1 MSASLFSC
9 RASRALVFVLCCA
22 WCLASLRPVSA
33 AENRVS
39 SRPLIGLALSG
50 GGARGAAHIGV
61 LKVLES
67 LRVPVDC
74 ITGTSMGSIIGGAY
88 AAGIGTAELEQT
100 VLQTDWDDV
109 FNDRPPRAQQ
119 ALRRKA
125 EAASGLSEIELGLGE
140 RGVAVAKGL
149 VSGVQIESFLRRLTR
164 PVADVENFSSL
175 PIPFRAVATDIETG
189 AAVLLADGSLP
200 QAMRASMAIPGAM
213 TPVEIGGRLLV
224 DGGITDNLP
233 INVARR
239 LCADVVI
246 AVNIQSPLLK
256 RDELDSA
263 FAITAQLINMLG
275 KSSVDAQLAELG
287 EQDVLIEPDLGEI
300 TSSSFERQPEAIEI
314 GERAA
319 RALADKLSK
328 YSLPA
333 AEYAAMRQRQQPT
346 FSGLGVVDAIQFEG
360 LERTRSTVLDDQME
374 SRPGEPLSE
383 DTLAADMRRIYGRG
397 DFEAIDYRIKRRDG
411 QRVLIVSP
419 REKRWG
425 PGYLGFG
432 IGVGADFAGES
443 YFNTVLQYR
452 GTWLNERGAEW
463 ILRAR
468 VGHRNEIYSEFYQP
482 VDDRG
487 RFFVS
492 SHAAAGIEKLS
503 YFVGDQRIATYKSH
517 RVGAGL
523 DIGVNLGSHGQI
535 SLGPFVRRIHFDPD
549 TGSVF
554 LPGIRASGRG
564 LRLLTQIDQLDRPW
578 LPTEGYALKLEA
590 NYLDEERENPI
601 HRLEGRAD
609 FAFRADAHIVALS
622 LAGGTDLNSGL
633 PGYELFSLG
642 GPQRLS
648 AYEIGALQG
657 ERYGYARLDYRN
669 RAMRIP
675 SILGSGVFLGGSL
688 EVGQMNE
695 LLGSNRDSGTRYSAS
710 LYLAADTAM
719 GPAYLGLALGDDG
732 RRAVYLML
740 GVP

>member
-1 MSASLFSC
+1 MSC
-9 RASRALVFVLCCA
+9 
-22 WCLASLRPVSA
+22 LRPLRRNARVLLSA
-33 AENRVS
+33 IGGAVCLLSPHPGFTAEVHVA

-88 AAGIGTAELEQT
+88 AAGVGTAELEQT
-100 VLQTDWDDV
+100 VLDTDWDDV

-125 EAASGLSEIELGLGE
+125 EAASGLSEVELGLGKD
-140 RGVAVAKGL
+140 GVAVAAGL

-164 PVADVENFSSL
+164 PVADVDNFSDL
-175 PIPFRAVATDIETG
+175 PIPFRAIATDIETG
-189 AAVLLADGSLP
+189 EAVLLADGSLP

-233 INVARR
+233 INQARR

-246 AVNIQSPLLK
+246 AVNIQSPLMK
-256 RDELDSA
+256 RGELDSA

-275 KSSVDAQLAELG
+275 KSSVDEQLAALG
-287 EQDVLIEPDLGEI
+287 EQDVLIEPELGDI
-300 TSSSFERQPEAIEI
+300 SASSFDRQAEAIGI
-314 GERAA
+314 GADAA
-319 RALADKLSK
+319 RALAERLAR
-328 YSLPA
+328 YSLRPD
-333 AEYAAMRQRQQPT
+333 EYAAVRARQQPA
-346 FSGLGVVDAIQFEG
+346 FAGLGVVDAIRFEG
-360 LERTRSTVLDDQME
+360 LSRTRPEVLDDQME

-383 DTLAADMRRIYGRG
+383 DVLAADMRRIYGRG
-397 DFEAIDYRIKRRDG
+397 DFEAIDYRIQRLDD
-411 QRVLIVSP
+411 QRVLVVSP

-432 IGVGADFAGES
+432 LGLGADFAGES

-452 GTWLNERGAEW
+452 RTWLNERGAEW

-468 VGHRNEIYSEFYQP
+468 GGRRNELYTEFYQP
-482 VDDRG
+482 VDDLG
-487 RFFVS
+487 RFFLTT
-492 SHAAAGIEKLS
+492 HAAGGIDKLG
-503 YFVGDQRIATYKSH
+503 YFVGDQRIATYKAH
-517 RVGAGL
+517 RLSAGV
-523 DIGVNLGSHGQI
+523 DFGVNLGSYGQMT
-535 SLGPFVRRIHFDPD
+535 LGPFVHRIRFNPD

-564 LRLLTQIDQLDRPW
+564 VRLLTRIDQLDRPW

-590 NYLDEERENPI
+590 TYLDEDQAEPI

-609 FAFRADAHIVALS
+609 LAFRADAHVVALS

-642 GPQRLS
+642 GPLRLS

-657 ERYGYARLDYRN
+657 ERYAYARVDYRN

-675 SILGSGVFLGGSL
+675 SILGSGVFLGGAL
-688 EVGQMNE
+688 EVGQMNG
-695 LLGSNRDSGTRYSAS
+695 LLGSNRDSGLRYSAS
-710 LYLAADTAM
+710 LYLAADTAL
-719 GPAYLGLALGDDG
+719 GPAYLGFAAGDEG
-732 RRAVYLML
+732 RKAVYLML
-740 GVP
+740 GMP

>member
-1 MSASLFSC
+1 MSC
-9 RASRALVFVLCCA
+9 
-22 WCLASLRPVSA
+22 LRPLRRNARVLLSA
-33 AENRVS
+33 ICGAVCLLSPHPGFTAEVHVA

-88 AAGIGTAELEQT
+88 AAGVGSGELEHT
-100 VLQTDWDDV
+100 VLATDWGDV

-125 EAASGLSEIELGLGE
+125 EAASGLSEIELGLGKD
-140 RGVAVAKGL
+140 GVAVAAGL

-164 PVADVENFSSL
+164 PVADVEDFSSL
-175 PIPFRAVATDIETG
+175 PIPFRAMATDIETG
-189 AAVLLADGSLP
+189 EAVLLSHGSLP

-233 INVARR
+233 ISQARR
-239 LCADVVI
+239 LCADVII
-246 AVNIQSPLLK
+246 AVNIQSPLMK
-256 RDELDSA
+256 RGELDSA

-275 KSSVDAQLAELG
+275 KSSVDAQLAALG
-287 EQDVLIEPDLGEI
+287 ERDVLIEPELGDI
-300 TSSSFERQPEAIEI
+300 SASSFERQVEAIAI
-314 GERAA
+314 GEQAA
-319 RALADKLSK
+319 RALAEKLSR

-333 AEYAAMRQRQQPT
+333 DEYAAIRQRQQPD
-346 FSGLGVVDAIQFEG
+346 FAGLGVVDGIQFEG
-360 LERTRSTVLDDQME
+360 LVRTRPEVLDDQME

-383 DTLAADMRRIYGRG
+383 DVLAADMRRIYGRG
-397 DFEAIDYRIKRRDG
+397 DFEAIDYRIQRRDG
-411 QRVLIVSP
+411 QRVLVVSP

-432 IGVGADFAGES
+432 IGLGADFSGES
-443 YFNTVLQYR
+443 YFNTVVQYR
-452 GTWLNERGAEW
+452 RTWLNERGAEW

-468 VGHRNEIYSEFYQP
+468 GGRHNELHTEFYQP

-492 SHAAAGIEKLS
+492 AHAAAGLDKIG
-503 YFVGDQRIATYKSH
+503 YFIGDQRIASYKSH
-517 RVGAGL
+517 RLGLGL
-523 DIGVNLGSHGQI
+523 DLGVNLGSYGQI
-535 SLGPFVRRIHFDPD
+535 SFGPFVRRIRFNPD
-549 TGSVF
+549 TGSIL

-578 LPTEGYALKLEA
+578 LPTEGYALRLDA
-590 NYLDEERENPI
+590 SYLDEEAENPI

-609 FAFRADAHIVALS
+609 FAFRAKDHILALS
-622 LAGGTDLNSGL
+622 LAGGTDFNSGL

-642 GPQRLS
+642 GPLRLS

-657 ERYGYARLDYRN
+657 ERYAYARLDYRN

-675 SILGSGVFLGGSL
+675 SILGSGVFLGGAL
-688 EVGQMNE
+688 EAGQMNA
-695 LLGSNRDSGTRYSAS
+695 LLGGNRDSGLRYSAS
-710 LYLAADTAM
+710 LYLAADTAL
-719 GPAYLGLALGDDG
+719 GPAYLGIAAGDGG
-732 RRAVYLML
+732 RKAVYLML